1 MSLNLIAVT
10 DQITT
15 QLNLLSQDVYETAAP
30 DDSSLSFDA
39 SGNLLPYIVV
49 QYSEMYPTANDNG
62 ITGAKYDS
70 AKAYMLVSC
79 VAQNERATRQVADAV
94 KNNIVGFQPSDAGEI
109 RFEGGA
115 VAYSAIETK
124 PNRYITE
131 IGFTFPVNTVW

>member
-15 QLNLLSQDVYETAAP
+15 QLNLLPQDVYETAAP
-30 DDSSLSFDA
+30 EDTKLKFDA

-49 QYSEMYPTANDNG
+49 QYADMFPTSDNG
-62 ITGAKYDS
+62 ITGAKYDG
-70 AKAYMLVSC
+70 AKSYMLVSC

-94 KNNIVGFQPSDAGEI
+94 KNNIVGFQPSD
-109 RFEGGA
+109 GA
-115 VAYSAIETK
+115 IAYSAIETK
-124 PNRYITE
+124 PNRYVTE

>member
-15 QLNLLSQDVYETAAP
+15 QLNLLPQDVYETAAP
-30 DDSSLSFDA
+30 EDTKLKFDA

-49 QYSEMYPTANDNG
+49 QYADMFPTSDNG
-62 ITGAKYDS
+62 ITGAKYDG
-70 AKAYMLVSC
+70 AKSYMLVSC

-115 VAYSAIETK
+115 IAYSAIETK
-124 PNRYITE
+124 PNRYVTE

>member
-1 MSLNLIAVT
+1 
-10 DQITT
+10 
-15 QLNLLSQDVYETAAP
+15 
-30 DDSSLSFDA
+30 
-39 SGNLLPYIVV
+39 
-49 QYSEMYPTANDNG
+49 MYPTANHNG

-70 AKAYMLVSC
+70 AKSYMLVSC

-124 PNRYITE
+124 PNRYVTE